1 MNRAIVVNSIV
12 MEASSKDDKRY
23 MNSMSK
29 DDIHQINGQTVQNLY
44 DLTMAKFHIDFG
56 DIPDSKGDIEKC
68 KYYENT
74 VQCLDIIKE
83 LQSKNH
89 IIDDNV
95 SIVKTAISNMLRF
108 RPQFTMGYRM
118 NQDFIKLTY
127 NSLVMAIVDA
137 TAMLTRSYV
146 DYIMTAEPEYKIS
159 INDKKRGILCID
171 SLKSFNA
178 SCNDGTMLDSMN
190 YMLNS
195 HKKALIG
202 EEVVISGVI
211 VLALLSLVPIIREL
225 IYFYY
230 NSRVKLSDYLAME
243 ADFLEMNSMAVK
255 SSGKSPAE
263 RKEIAKKQEKLVKDM
278 RRMSDKVMIDHVDTE
293 DVIKKQVKD
302 DSSLFSLNNID
313 KQITKNKMDG
323 NDISFI

>member
-1 MNRAIVVNSIV
+1 
-12 MEASSKDDKRY
+12 
-23 MNSMSK
+23 
-29 DDIHQINGQTVQNLY
+29 
-44 DLTMAKFHIDFG
+44 
-56 DIPDSKGDIEKC
+56 
-68 KYYENT
+68 
-74 VQCLDIIKE
+74 
-83 LQSKNH
+83 
-89 IIDDNV
+89 
-95 SIVKTAISNMLRF
+95 
-108 RPQFTMGYRM
+108 
-118 NQDFIKLTY
+118 
-127 NSLVMAIVDA
+127 
-137 TAMLTRSYV
+137 
-146 DYIMTAEPEYKIS
+146 
-159 INDKKRGILCID
+159 
-171 SLKSFNA
+171 
-178 SCNDGTMLDSMN
+178 
-190 YMLNS
+190 MLNS

-293 DVIKKQVKD
+293 DVIKKQIKD